1 MRCVCCGVGSRLFV
15 SFFSEFKVTLNIFR
29 KLLSLTI
36 SFWTKNPTHIFYMLK
51 IHMRYTYT
59 HITDALIEFRRCC
72 NFNFC
77 HFLLLFCTNFFPFST
92 SFYCYEFRTHML
104 LAAFLLL
111 FFFLSFLSFRI
122 ELDFCSKTVKCMK
135 KKKCYTIKAKSSSKT
150 LEFIIFDDSSK
161 IKRNEQTKCCLHGY
175 FCCLC
180 VKDKL
185 VRLSC

>member
-1 MRCVCCGVGSRLFV
+1 MFVVVLGLVCSFRFFRNSKSPWTFFANYYPWRFPSEPKTRHTYFICWKFICDTHTHTSSFDVAATSIFV
-15 SFFSEFKVTLNIFR
+15 IFFFYSVPIFF
-29 KLLSLTI
+29 L
-36 SFWTKNPTHIFYMLK
+36 
-51 IHMRYTYT
+51 
-59 HITDALIEFRRCC
+59 
-72 NFNFC
+72 
-77 HFLLLFCTNFFPFST
+77 FLLLFIVMNFAHTECS
-92 SFYCYEFRTHML
+92 ML